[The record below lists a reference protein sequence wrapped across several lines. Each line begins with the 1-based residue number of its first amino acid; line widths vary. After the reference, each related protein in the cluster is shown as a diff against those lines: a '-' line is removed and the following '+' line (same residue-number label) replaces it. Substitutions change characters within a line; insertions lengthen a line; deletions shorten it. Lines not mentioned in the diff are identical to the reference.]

1 MNHVEGSSIPI
12 RKGLLSSDWVVFLV
26 VSATI
31 TGLLVETGIDQG
43 NLTPVKFAIVA
54 ANNHYAGFGPG
65 TVNIFRQLLGLEE
78 VKWGD
83 EYVMADDL
91 AGNGKEDHQ
100 AARVRKIKQTNL
112 SDFL

>member
-1 MNHVEGSSIPI
+1 MKKMKKVARNFKNDTNE
-12 RKGLLSSDWVVFLV
+12 
-26 VSATI
+26 
-31 TGLLVETGIDQG
+31 G
-43 NLTPVKFAIVA
+43 NLSGVKLAIVA

-83 EYVMADDL
+83 EYLVTDDL
-91 AGNGKEDHQ
+91 ARKYDNESANRGVIKTKQ
-100 AARVRKIKQTNL
+100 ANL

>member
-1 MNHVEGSSIPI
+1 M
-12 RKGLLSSDWVVFLV
+12 
-26 VSATI
+26 A
-31 TGLLVETGIDQG
+31 
-43 NLTPVKFAIVA
+43 PVKFAIVA

-83 EYVMADDL
+83 EYVMTDDL
-91 AGNGKEDHQ
+91 AGKEDDNRS
-100 AARVRKIKQTNL
+100 ASLIKAKQTNL